1 MTLILVAL
9 LGRFHHHVLANGLST
24 KHLSRPGQLASK
36 CLRKMGPSWLQLW
49 WSGSLQ
55 AEAGA
60 SGGRGMGR
68 GRNFTFLPIDPCN
81 TGVWGA
87 PQNETSTTQ
96 AALYPESEPL
106 ELTPG
111 RGTQICHILI
121 LSKLCK
127 TPITEVPLGR
137 ASSARTA
144 GRDSISTEG

>member
-1 MTLILVAL
+1 MTFILVAL
-9 LGRFHHHVLANGLST
+9 LGRFHHCVLADDRST

-36 CLRKMGPSWLQLW
+36 CPRKMGPSWLLLW
-49 WSGSLQ
+49 RSGSLQ

-60 SGGRGMGR
+60 SQGGGMGR
-68 GRNFTFLPIDPCN
+68 GRNFAFLPICSHN

-96 AALYPESEPL
+96 AALHPESEPL

-111 RGTQICHILI
+111 RGTQIHYILI

-127 TPITEVPLGR
+127 TPITEVPLGQ
-137 ASSARTA
+137 ASSTSTA
-144 GRDSISTEG
+144 GNDSVSTKG

>member
-1 MTLILVAL
+1 MTLILVVL
-9 LGRFHHHVLANGLST
+9 LGRFHHRVLADGLSI

-36 CLRKMGPSWLQLW
+36 CPRKMGPSWLQLW
-49 WSGSLQ
+49 RSGSLQ

-60 SGGRGMGR
+60 SGGGGMGR
-68 GRNFTFLPIDPCN
+68 GRNFIFLPIYPCN

-96 AALYPESEPL
+96 PALYPESEPL
-106 ELTPG
+106 GLTPG

-127 TPITEVPLGR
+127 TPITEVPLGW
-137 ASSARTA
+137 ASSSPTA
-144 GRDSISTEG
+144 GSDSTSTEG